1 MAARG
6 FFIASQAS
14 LNKGLNMENLK
25 MADSHTEGP
34 FPFVFVYTGQGAQ
47 WAGMGKELLSH
58 SSVFRKTIKYL
69 DFCLRTL
76 SPKDAP
82 AWTLEGILRGDETR
96 DISAAEIAQPLCT
109 AVQIALT
116 DLLKD

>member
-58 SSVFRKTIKYL
+58 SSVFRKTIN
-69 DFCLRTL
+69 
-76 SPKDAP
+76 PKDAP